1 MVKLISDIVAVHVS
15 EMGLLRMLQG
25 FAVLGSSSILNSAC
39 SMVWTIS
46 AVPCE
51 YSLLLGGSL
60 FVPSMRLMIGI
71 MTALMMN
78 HARSTG
84 VLSLSNICLFDTLV
98 CEFMPF
104 AGAPAARWIL
114 EQTSKNGYAIGQILI
129 VSCVWFLIEAVHCVY
144 PTALLG
150 SEEDLVAVAREMV
163 SEAALDSIYVDAG
176 FVETKYDKESTQEK
190 SISELELPLAADEGH
205 GSRIASFRIQRGA

>member
-1 MVKLISDIVAVHVS
+1 
-15 EMGLLRMLQG
+15 
-25 FAVLGSSSILNSAC
+25 
-39 SMVWTIS
+39 MVWTIA
-46 AVPCE
+46 AVPCA

-60 FVPSMRLMIGI
+60 FVPSMRLTIGI

-104 AGAPAARWIL
+104 AGAPAARWIF
-114 EQTSKNGYAIGQILI
+114 EQRGKNGYAIGQILI
-129 VSCVWFLIEAVHCVY
+129 VSCVWCLIEAVHCVY
-144 PTALLG
+144 PTTLLG
-150 SEEDLVAVAREMV
+150 SESPVLTTHAVAREMV
-163 SEAALDSIYVDAG
+163 SEAALDSIYVDVG

-205 GSRIASFRIQRGA
+205 GARIASLRIQRGA